1 MGTPQPPLNQEN
13 AEKFI
18 EYNEEAF
25 RNKSINLNIITQKV
39 YFKFEILFILQK
51 DLI

>member
-1 MGTPQPPLNQEN
+1 MGSPQLPVNQEN

-18 EYNEEAF
+18 EYVEAF
-25 RNKSINLNIITQKV
+25 YNKSINLNIITQKV
-39 YFKFEILFILQK
+39 YFKSEILFILQK